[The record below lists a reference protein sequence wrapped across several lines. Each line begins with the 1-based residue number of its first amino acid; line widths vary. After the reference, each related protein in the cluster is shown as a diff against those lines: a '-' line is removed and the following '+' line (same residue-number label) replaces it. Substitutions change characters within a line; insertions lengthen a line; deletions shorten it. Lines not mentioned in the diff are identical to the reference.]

1 VRLQEDRKRP
11 RSWRGRWSPR
21 KSCRGKKGTGGTV
34 EAQQA
39 AEADVLAAFL
49 VDGKADRERLLRAGD
64 SAA

>member
-1 VRLQEDRKRP
+1 
-11 RSWRGRWSPR
+11 
-21 KSCRGKKGTGGTV
+21 V